1 MTTYAT
7 LTPVRLTP
15 GIRVGPYEVVALLG
29 AGGMGEVYRA
39 RDTRLGRDV
48 AIKFVA
54 EAVGGDG
61 ASLERFE
68 QEAKVAGSLNHP
80 NVVVVFD
87 VGRHEG
93 APYLVTELLQGETL
107 RQRLAK
113 GPIALD
119 QALDWAAQVARG
131 LAAAHAQGRHPPRR
145 EAGEHLHHP
154 RRAREAAG
162 FRHRQAHRGARRGS
176 WSRQLLDSTAGGSE
190 MTVEGQVFGT
200 PSYMSP
206 EQVRGEPVDAR
217 TDLFSLGAVLHEMVT
232 GERAFPAGPAVE
244 IRYAILHHEPE
255 ALPPIVPP
263 LVAQVVLRC
272 LEKDPALRYQSA
284 RDLAFNL
291 ELLRS
296 PTGSTPTATTT
307 PDVTTKTSRWRRL
320 RWPLL
325 GTVAALGLL
334 AAAFLIGRDTRP
346 LMPSIDSLTFGLGTV
361 SGARFS
367 PEGRVVYSAAWN
379 GQPPEVFSQST
390 ESYEAQALGL
400 RDMDLLGVSRT
411 GELAVRLRTSGY
423 FKGTLAVVP
432 GAGGAPREVSED
444 VTEAD
449 WGPNGELA
457 AVRVVGAGY
466 RLEYP
471 LGTPLFEAPLPIYSP
486 RVSPQGDRVAFF
498 ASNPSDTGFLELV
511 LVDRKGR
518 TQTLSTANIENG
530 LAWAPS
536 GDEVWFDAWGSI
548 WASPLS
554 GGRRRVYQAV
564 SNLRL
569 EDISRDGRVLVNVHQ
584 PRREIAFIAAAQK
597 DQRAL
602 GLFTLPVLA
611 TLSDDGRQVLFTAFP
626 GEATAYL
633 RPTDGSPPLKLGPG
647 WASDLSPDGKWVL
660 ATSWDF
666 HHGLS
671 LLPVGA
677 GTPRALPLPGLKVT
691 GARWLHDR
699 KRILF
704 MGETAEDKQVR
715 LYIVPIEGEAPVALP
730 SRIAPNEAFEVSSD
744 DRFVATRGLDAILT
758 LYPLDGGTPVP
769 LPELG
774 RDADAIRWTAE
785 GQLWARVADIPTRGR
800 LVRFDIA
807 NRRVLEERTVAP
819 ADSTGLNFIG
829 HMKLTLDG
837 RAIAFDYG
845 RTLGNLIIL
854 DGLAPPR
861 R

>member
-1 MTTYAT
+1 M
-7 LTPVRLTP
+7 
-15 GIRVGPYEVVALLG
+15 GPYEVVALLG
-29 AGGMGEVYRA
+29 AGGMAEVYRA
-39 RDTRLGRDV
+39 KDTRLGREV
-48 AIKFVA
+48 AIKFVS
-54 EAVGGDG
+54 EALGGDG

-68 QEAKVAGSLNHP
+68 REAKVAGSLNHP
-80 NVVVVFD
+80 NIVALHD
-87 VGRHEG
+87 VGLHDG
-93 APYLVTELLQGETL
+93 KSYFVTELLQGETL
-107 RQRLAK
+107 RARLAK
-113 GPIALD
+113 GPAPMAT
-119 QALDWAAQVARG
+119 ALDWAAQMAKG
-131 LAAAHAQGRHPPRR
+131 LAAAHERGIVHRDVKPENVFVTRDGQVKLLDFGIAK
-145 EAGEHLHHP
+145 LL
-154 RRAREAAG
+154 EAA
-162 FRHRQAHRGARRGS
+162 QAAAPHPLMA
-176 WSRQLLDSTAGGSE
+176 E
-190 MTVEGQVFGT
+190 TVSPSGRSMGTGTVLGT
-200 PSYMSP
+200 PGYMSP
-206 EQVRGEPVDAR
+206 EQVRGDAVDAR
-217 TDLFSLGAVLHEMVT
+217 SDFFSLGAVLYEMLS
-232 GERAFPAGPAVE
+232 GHRAFPAGPAVE
-244 IRYAILHHEPE
+244 SSYAILHHEPE

-296 PTGSTPTATTT
+296 TTGSTPTATTT

-569 EDISRDGRVLVNVHQ
+569 EDISRDGRALVNVHQ
-584 PRREIAFIAAAQK
+584 ARREIAFIAAAQK

>member
-1 MTTYAT
+1 M
-7 LTPVRLTP
+7 
-15 GIRVGPYEVVALLG
+15 GPYEVVALLG
-29 AGGMGEVYRA
+29 AGGMAEVYRA
-39 RDTRLGRDV
+39 KDTRLGREV
-48 AIKFVA
+48 AIKFVS
-54 EAVGGDG
+54 EALGGDG

-68 QEAKVAGSLNHP
+68 REAKVAGSLNHP
-80 NVVVVFD
+80 NIVALHD
-87 VGRHEG
+87 VGLHDG
-93 APYLVTELLQGETL
+93 KSYFVTELLQGETL
-107 RQRLAK
+107 RERLAK
-113 GPIALD
+113 GPAPMAT
-119 QALDWAAQVARG
+119 ALDWAAQMAKG
-131 LAAAHAQGRHPPRR
+131 LAAAHERGIVHRDVKPENVFVTRDGQVKLLDFGIAK
-145 EAGEHLHHP
+145 LL
-154 RRAREAAG
+154 EAA
-162 FRHRQAHRGARRGS
+162 QAAAPHPLMA
-176 WSRQLLDSTAGGSE
+176 E
-190 MTVEGQVFGT
+190 TVSPSGRSMGTGTVLGT
-200 PSYMSP
+200 PGYMSP
-206 EQVRGEPVDAR
+206 EQVRGDAVDAR
-217 TDLFSLGAVLHEMVT
+217 SDFFSLGAVLYEMLS
-232 GERAFPAGPAVE
+232 GHRAFPAGPAVE
-244 IRYAILHHEPE
+244 SSYAILHHEPE

-584 PRREIAFIAAAQK
+584 ARREIAFIAAAQK